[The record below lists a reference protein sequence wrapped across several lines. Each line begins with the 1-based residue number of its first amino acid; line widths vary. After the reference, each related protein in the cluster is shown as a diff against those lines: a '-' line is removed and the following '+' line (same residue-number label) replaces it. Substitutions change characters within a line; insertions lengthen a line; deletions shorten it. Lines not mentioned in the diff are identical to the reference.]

1 MKAILFF
8 LALANSVS
16 AEPLAKIVEARLSP
30 ALPQGYGITKVF
42 APELDVDAKRVS
54 VEVPG
59 EIKLG
64 RPSIKVTINGST
76 RYVPVQVGKLVE
88 VAVATHDLT
97 EGDALTAADFSIEL
111 RAADNVAVAGE
122 LGGARVQHAVKSGA
136 PIGKLDVQ
144 LAPPLPRGME
154 VALEIRHGR
163 IRVRGT
169 AILEANARPGGP
181 AIARVAQTKTLV
193 HGTLVAP
200 STLVVGEAQ

>member
-1 MKAILFF
+1 MKAILCF
-8 LALANSVS
+8 LALTSSVS
-16 AEPLAKIVEARLSP
+16 AEPLAKVVEARLVPSLP
-30 ALPQGYGITKVF
+30 AGYGITKVY
-42 APELDVDAKRVS
+42 APELDVDAKHVS

-59 EIKLG
+59 ELKLG
-64 RPSIKVTINGST
+64 RPSIKVTIKGST

-88 VAVATHDLT
+88 VAVATHDLA
-97 EGDALTAADFSIEL
+97 EGDALTDADFSIEQ
-111 RAADNVAVAGE
+111 RAAENAAIAGT
-122 LGGARVQHAVKSGA
+122 LGGARVQHAVKAGE
-136 PIGKLDVQ
+136 PIGKLDVA

-193 HGTLVAP
+193 HGVLVAP
-200 STLVVGEAQ
+200 STLVVGETP